1 MREGEAAI
9 RRKIL
14 NFASNQQGMKLLIV
28 AATEAEIAPFLKK
41 ISGNNAGIGVLVT
54 GVGVPA
60 TVYQLTRALLQN
72 RYDLVINAGIA
83 GTFDTAV
90 PVGTVVQ
97 VASDCFADLGAEDGD
112 DFLDVF
118 RLGLT
123 ESGSAPYTNG
133 RLENGFRVSGLP
145 AAEGITVNTVHGNQ
159 ARIERT
165 RALFPA
171 MVESMEGA
179 GFFYVCLNQGQRC
192 LQVRAIS
199 NYVEKRNRE
208 NWNIPLAV
216 KNLNTALAGI
226 VEEYSREP
234 HRSF

>member
-1 MREGEAAI
+1 M
-9 RRKIL
+9 
-14 NFASNQQGMKLLIV
+14 IV